1 MVSLTHQLLVAA
13 LSISVSAYSYGGYP
27 QGGSGSGDD
36 NAENLYTA
44 TSTAAVAAAAATAKT
59 DHSTSNVRGKAFDR
73 LAIIWL
79 ENTDYDKAV
88 SDRESQDAPP
98 S

>member
-1 MVSLTHQLLVAA
+1 MVSFKQQLLVAA
-13 LSISVSAYSYGGYP
+13 LAVSVSASGYGGYGS
-27 QGGSGSGDD
+27 GGSGSDD

-59 DHSTSNVRGKAFDR
+59 DHSTSHVRGKAFDR
-73 LAIIWL
+73 LAVIWL

-88 SDRESQDAPP
+88 ADREC
-98 S
+98 